1 MRLPLI
7 TSKDSLPA
15 EAQHHFDAIAASRGG
30 RVGGPFA
37 VMMHS
42 PDVASRTAHVG
53 TYVRFESVLPQRLRE
68 LAAMVASREFDCE
81 YEWGAH
87 AAGAAR
93 EGVPQAAI
101 EAIAAG
107 GEPGDLPEEESL
119 IVRYGRQLLA
129 THRVDDETFEAVRA
143 LLGEQGVIDLT
154 ATLGYYAM
162 IACSLNVAEVTAGE
176 GAPALPPLDR

>member
-7 TSKDSLPA
+7 TSRDSLPA
-15 EAQHHFDAIAASRGG
+15 DAQPHFDAIAASRGG

-42 PDVASRTAHVG
+42 PDIASRTAHVG

-68 LAAMVASREFDCE
+68 IAAMVASREFDCE

-87 AAGAAR
+87 AAGAVR
-93 EGVPQAAI
+93 EGVPESVIAAI
-101 EAIAAG
+101 AGG
-107 GEPGDLPEEESL
+107 GEPAGLAEDEALV
-119 IVRYGRQLLA
+119 VRYGRQLLA
-129 THRVDDETFEAVRA
+129 KHRVDDETFEAVRA

-162 IACSLNVAEVTAGE
+162 IACALNVAEVKAGE
-176 GAPALPPLDR
+176 GASALPQIAR

>member
-7 TSKDSLPA
+7 TSKDSLPPDA
-15 EAQHHFDAIAASRGG
+15 HQHFDAIAASRGG

-42 PDVASRTAHVG
+42 PDVASRTAHIG

-87 AAGAAR
+87 ARAAAR
-93 EGVPQAAI
+93 EGVPEAAI
-101 EAIAAG
+101 EAVGRGEEPAG
-107 GEPGDLPEEESL
+107 LPESDAL
-119 IVRYGRQLLA
+119 VIRYGRQLLVK
-129 THRVDDETFEAVRA
+129 HRVDDATFEATRA

-162 IACSLNVAEVTAGE
+162 IACALNVAEVTAGE
-176 GAPALPPLDR
+176 GAPALPPIPR